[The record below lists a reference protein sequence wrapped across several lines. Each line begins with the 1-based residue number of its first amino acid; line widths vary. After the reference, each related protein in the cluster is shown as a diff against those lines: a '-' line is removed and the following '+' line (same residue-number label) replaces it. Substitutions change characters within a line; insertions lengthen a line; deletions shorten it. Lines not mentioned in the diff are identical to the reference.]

1 MEQRQYKNSGVV
13 IAKKFIVFE
22 IAIIAVIWG
31 AEGLLSD
38 EADLGPA
45 WQALMCILTVLN
57 AYSCWYIVEHTVF
70 TFDGN
75 KLTVSGKFVSR
86 NKSEIQYSRM
96 ASVGITRGILDRLLG
111 VSTLTF
117 NVNSGVNSSA
127 PDATLCIEKEEA
139 ERLRTYLNGVIFG
152 MRQEDAP
159 PQETADDARMPD
171 AGVRR
176 ESLVKVTNREIIVHS
191 FLSQSSPQLLLA
203 LALIVWGAWSALSES
218 VGGGYIALYLFVL
231 EEVIP
236 MISVC
241 CRYYNYRIERAGDTV
256 VVEYGMFTQKTVS
269 FRENKVNSVRMR
281 SPAFAR
287 ALGLCTLEAEVV
299 GTANGNGDDAVPLL
313 CPMKKREDVLALLE
327 KALPGFAS
335 QAGTV
340 PQPKAGKHICI
351 LYWSVAAALFA
362 AAAGISW
369 YLLDD
374 SEYSMLALP
383 AAAVLLLSAA
393 GSAAYGLCAAG
404 LRAFA
409 SDGSIFVFVTGG
421 FDRSETRFNYDKVQ
435 SVDILAGP
443 MERRNG
449 VCRCSVRMLSA
460 RGFST
465 VTSGRFSEE
474 DLRAVPGTVM
484 ARILDGRYDWR
495 RYS

>member
-13 IAKKFIVFE
+13 IAKKFIIFE
-22 IAIIAVIWG
+22 IVIAAVIRG

-38 EADLGPA
+38 EADLGPV

-96 ASVGITRGILDRLLG
+96 ASVGITRSILDRMLG

-127 PDATLCIEKEEA
+127 PDATLCIEREEA

-159 PQETADDARMPD
+159 LQETADDARMPD
-171 AGVRR
+171 AGVHR

-218 VGGGYIALYLFVL
+218 VSGGDIALYLFVL

-236 MISVC
+236 IVSVC

-269 FRENKVNSVRMR
+269 FRENKVNSVRLR
-281 SPAFAR
+281 PRAGTLHPGGGGRRHRQRERRRCRPPAVPDEEER
-287 ALGLCTLEAEVV
+287 GCP
-299 GTANGNGDDAVPLL
+299 GTAGEGP
-313 CPMKKREDVLALLE
+313 
-327 KALPGFAS
+327 
-335 QAGTV
+335 
-340 PQPKAGKHICI
+340 
-351 LYWSVAAALFA
+351 
-362 AAAGISW
+362 
-369 YLLDD
+369 
-374 SEYSMLALP
+374 
-383 AAAVLLLSAA
+383 
-393 GSAAYGLCAAG
+393 AG
-404 LRAFA
+404 LR
-409 SDGSIFVFVTGG
+409 
-421 FDRSETRFNYDKVQ
+421 
-435 SVDILAGP
+435 LAGRHRAP
-443 MERRNG
+443 AEGREAHLHPLLVGRR
-449 VCRCSVRMLSA
+449 RPVRG
-460 RGFST
+460 RG
-465 VTSGRFSEE
+465 RH
-474 DLRAVPGTVM
+474 LLVPP
-484 ARILDGRYDWR
+484 R
-495 RYS
+495 